1 MVSVKSDNI
10 ESATIARLTWR
21 LLPFLFLLY
30 IVAYLDR
37 INVGFAALQMQT
49 QFGFNDAVYGLGGGM
64 FFLGYFLFQLPS
76 NLILERIGARRWIC
90 LLMIAWGLV
99 SSSMVFV
106 ATEGSFY
113 LLRFLL
119 GVAEA
124 GFYPGVILYLK
135 HWFPANARAR
145 SVARFHTAA
154 PLSGVVGGVISGAL
168 LGMHHAGLR
177 GWQWLFLI
185 EGLPAIVLGVFVLFF
200 LDNRPEEATWLPDD
214 QKQWLIAN
222 LQRECEGVPATATR
236 AVSGLWNGRIWLLTV
251 VYFGLNTCS
260 YGVSLWLPSVIH
272 SVSGVRPFI
281 IGLLSTIPYIAA
293 AIGMV
298 LVGLHSDRSRER
310 RWHVAVPA
318 LAAAAGLVAAG
329 YSGNVVAV
337 TAALSVAM
345 LGVNAMVGPFW
356 SMPTAMLSGT
366 AAAAGIALIN
376 SLGNLGGFVG
386 PTVIGLA
393 RKWTGEFRGGLMV
406 VGAILAVSGFVVL
419 AVRFR
424 GSTSETTGVPAATAP
439 IPPDVCD
446 PGVESPS

>member
-1 MVSVKSDNI
+1 MASAIAAPV
-10 ESATIARLTWR
+10 ESATIRNLTWR
-21 LLPFLFLLY
+21 LLPFLFVLY

-37 INVGFAALQMQT
+37 INVGFAALQMQA
-49 QFGFNDAVYGLGGGM
+49 QFGFSDAVYGLGGGM
-64 FFLGYFLFQLPS
+64 FFLGYFVFQLPS
-76 NLILERIGARRWIC
+76 NLILQRVGARRWIC
-90 LLMIAWGLV
+90 LLMIAWGVV

-106 ATEGSFY
+106 TTERSFY
-113 LLRFLL
+113 ALRFLL

-135 HWFPANARAR
+135 YWFPANARAR

-185 EGLPAIVLGVFVLFF
+185 EGLPAIVLGIVVLFF
-200 LDNRPEEATWLPDD
+200 LDNRPEDAAWLPDE
-214 QKQWLIAN
+214 QKTWLTTTLA
-222 LQRECEGVPATATR
+222 REAEAVPASATR
-236 AVSGLWNGRIWLLTV
+236 AKSGLWNGRIWLLTV

-281 IGLLSTIPYIAA
+281 IGVLSTIPYIAA

-298 LVGLHSDRSRER
+298 LIGLHSDRSGER

-318 LAAAAGLVAAG
+318 LAGAAALVAAG
-329 YSGNVVAV
+329 YSGNVTAV
-337 TAALSVAM
+337 IAALSVAM

-393 RKWTGEFRGGLMV
+393 RKWTGEFRGGLV
-406 VGAILAVSGFVVL
+406 IVGAILAVSGLVVL
-419 AVRFR
+419 AVRFQE
-424 GSTSETTGVPAATAP
+424 TSAEPAEASARTIQP
-439 IPPDVCD
+439 EVCNS
-446 PGVESPS
+446 GIKSPN